1 MINKRFEI
9 VKEIGKGRSK
19 VFLCKDYDFGHREVA
34 VKFLPPNVDE
44 SEFSLFRDE
53 FFILQRLEHPG
64 IIRSYE
70 IGTAVRIDQS
80 DPIEIGSP
88 FITLEY
94 FKSVELSR
102 YELLSDESKLKEIL
116 KQLCSVLYYLHQ
128 SNYIYY
134 DLKPENILV
143 SDDSGSLQIKLIDLG
158 LAEFLPDKK
167 KHTIKGTAQYIAP
180 ELLKQEPHDHRVD
193 LYSLGILLYEIIY
206 KRLPFDTDDELK
218 IYKAQVEQD
227 FDFPLVRGIS
237 NELIEIVKK
246 LLQKAPSERYSNTL
260 EVITDLGFEISPQ
273 MCQNFMPAR
282 VSSGRDDLINILSL
296 YIQDKNSSEVFTIR
310 GFDGAGRSS
319 LINRIYEK
327 FSNSVLVSNTQG
339 ISGIDLIK
347 LIVKK
352 IAYSKQVYLN
362 LDEREKEQIVSFI
375 EKNQKNFIGELHS
388 VLSVITGKS
397 KFILLIDDYNLFDP
411 FTGDMIKE
419 IVPALQVNNIKVI
432 VSESSDFDYTSKD
445 INNLR
450 EISIGSFVEKQLT
463 EFLNIAFYDLFPW
476 DQLKELILSYADLL
490 PGNIIDFIRDMI
502 NLNVIIFD
510 PVAVRIEKNV
520 EKLSSIE
527 GSLTAIYD
535 MRLANLN
542 EKELNLAKVISVF
555 EGNPD
560 QMVLKGLLNL
570 NQEELNDILSTLQI
584 NNIIQSI
591 SGANTIPVISSDG
604 LKKHIYSLIENKKE
618 FHSQLAETISGSG
631 IEINRS
637 EFARQY
643 ELASD
648 FEAAYFIWKEEL
660 RNAEGIAAF
669 SYMKSILNHLLELKI
684 SESEKNEVRYQLIEI
699 LYHLSDF
706 ITVLNNIEKV
716 DVEGLTSE
724 KALEL
729 YIIQG
734 SSLINSGKL
743 EEGMKLINSLI
754 PKVKDEFR
762 RSKLFVEL
770 AYAKF
775 DANNFSEAA
784 KLGEEILSRKDVSD
798 EDRGRVHNLLGLC
811 AIYIDQNSD
820 ESRDEF
826 FKALE
831 YYKQAD
837 LKDKVAAIEVNIG
850 NVYNLQGDSKNAE
863 LHWKNA
869 LNLNLSIGSLEQEA
883 VLLLNNGIYYAD
895 KANFEESKV
904 SYLRAHKIFLSLGNT
919 KNQGITLTNLGE
931 VYFTTCEYQ
940 NALNALRGS
949 KTIFEQT
956 QNVEELVAVNVLLGF
971 LYFTIGSHNKLNEI
985 YEETSDLLKKHNA
998 EKKYNC
1004 ESALLKNINSLLSGQ
1019 SIVMEEFI
1027 EVRTYYLEKE
1037 EFKIYVTVSTILLNY
1052 LINSGLFLQAEEELE
1067 NPVFIKV
1074 CDNNNFYKGIREYF
1088 WGRLSLLSNS
1098 GNSSKSIEYFERAY
1112 NYLIDQSI
1120 GELTWKV
1127 LLSLAEVYTIRG
1139 LHNKAKNFIIYARD
1153 LINLIA
1159 ENIESTQLKSAYLQQ
1174 EERRTALENLE
1185 IFQKK

>member
-1 MINKRFEI
+1 
-9 VKEIGKGRSK
+9 
-19 VFLCKDYDFGHREVA
+19 
-34 VKFLPPNVDE
+34 
-44 SEFSLFRDE
+44 
-53 FFILQRLEHPG
+53 
-64 IIRSYE
+64 
-70 IGTAVRIDQS
+70 
-80 DPIEIGSP
+80 
-88 FITLEY
+88 
-94 FKSVELSR
+94 
-102 YELLSDESKLKEIL
+102 
-116 KQLCSVLYYLHQ
+116 
-128 SNYIYY
+128 
-134 DLKPENILV
+134 
-143 SDDSGSLQIKLIDLG
+143 
-158 LAEFLPDKK
+158 
-167 KHTIKGTAQYIAP
+167 
-180 ELLKQEPHDHRVD
+180 
-193 LYSLGILLYEIIY
+193 
-206 KRLPFDTDDELK
+206 
-218 IYKAQVEQD
+218 
-227 FDFPLVRGIS
+227 
-237 NELIEIVKK
+237 
-246 LLQKAPSERYSNTL
+246 
-260 EVITDLGFEISPQ
+260 
-273 MCQNFMPAR
+273 
-282 VSSGRDDLINILSL
+282 
-296 YIQDKNSSEVFTIR
+296 
-310 GFDGAGRSS
+310 
-319 LINRIYEK
+319 
-327 FSNSVLVSNTQG
+327 
-339 ISGIDLIK
+339 
-347 LIVKK
+347 
-352 IAYSKQVYLN
+352 
-362 LDEREKEQIVSFI
+362 
-375 EKNQKNFIGELHS
+375 
-388 VLSVITGKS
+388 
-397 KFILLIDDYNLFDP
+397 
-411 FTGDMIKE
+411 
-419 IVPALQVNNIKVI
+419 
-432 VSESSDFDYTSKD
+432 
-445 INNLR
+445 
-450 EISIGSFVEKQLT
+450 
-463 EFLNIAFYDLFPW
+463 
-476 DQLKELILSYADLL
+476 
-490 PGNIIDFIRDMI
+490 
-502 NLNVIIFD
+502 
-510 PVAVRIEKNV
+510 
-520 EKLSSIE
+520 
-527 GSLTAIYD
+527 LTAIYD

-570 NQEELNDILSTLQI
+570 NQEELNDILSMLQI

-591 SGANTIPVISSDG
+591 SGANTVPVISSDG

-895 KANFEESKV
+895 KANF
-904 SYLRAHKIFLSLGNT
+904 
-919 KNQGITLTNLGE
+919 
-931 VYFTTCEYQ
+931 
-940 NALNALRGS
+940 
-949 KTIFEQT
+949 
-956 QNVEELVAVNVLLGF
+956 
-971 LYFTIGSHNKLNEI
+971 
-985 YEETSDLLKKHNA
+985 
-998 EKKYNC
+998 
-1004 ESALLKNINSLLSGQ
+1004 
-1019 SIVMEEFI
+1019 
-1027 EVRTYYLEKE
+1027 
-1037 EFKIYVTVSTILLNY
+1037 
-1052 LINSGLFLQAEEELE
+1052 
-1067 NPVFIKV
+1067 
-1074 CDNNNFYKGIREYF
+1074 
-1088 WGRLSLLSNS
+1088 
-1098 GNSSKSIEYFERAY
+1098 
-1112 NYLIDQSI
+1112 
-1120 GELTWKV
+1120 
-1127 LLSLAEVYTIRG
+1127 
-1139 LHNKAKNFIIYARD
+1139 
-1153 LINLIA
+1153 
-1159 ENIESTQLKSAYLQQ
+1159 
-1174 EERRTALENLE
+1174 
-1185 IFQKK
+1185 

>member
-9 VKEIGKGRSK
+9 IKEIGKGRSK
-19 VFLCKDYDFGHREVA
+19 VFLCKDYDFGNREVA

-44 SEFSLFRDE
+44 NELSLFRDE
-53 FFILQRLEHPG
+53 FFTLQKLEHPG

-70 IGTAVRIDQS
+70 FGTAVRIDQS

-88 FITLEY
+88 FIVLEY
-94 FKSVELSR
+94 FKSVGLSK
-102 YELLSDESKLKEIL
+102 YEFLSDESKLKEVLI
-116 KQLCSVLYYLHQ
+116 QLCSVLYYLHQ

-143 SDDSGSLQIKLIDLG
+143 SDDNGSLQIKLIDLG

-167 KHTIKGTAQYIAP
+167 EHTIKGTVQYIAP

-206 KRLPFDTDDELK
+206 NRLPFDAKDELN

-227 FDFPLVRGIS
+227 FDFPIIQGIS
-237 NELIEIVKK
+237 NDLIDIVKK
-246 LLQKAPSERYSNTL
+246 LLQKVPSERYTNTL
-260 EVITDLGFEISPQ
+260 EVFTDLGFEINPKIY
-273 MCQNFMPAR
+273 QNFMPAR
-282 VSSGRDDLINILSL
+282 VFSGRDDLINILNL
-296 YIQDKNSSEVFTIR
+296 YIEDKNSSEVFTIR

-339 ISGIDLIK
+339 SSGVDLIK
-347 LIVKK
+347 FIIKK
-352 IAYSKQVYLN
+352 IAFSKQVYLSLN
-362 LDEREKEQIVSFI
+362 SSEKKHIDSFI
-375 EKNQKNFIGELHS
+375 ENNQKNFIEELHS
-388 VLSVITGKS
+388 VLSVFSVKS
-397 KFILLIDDYNLFDP
+397 KFILLIDDYNLLDP
-411 FTGDMIKE
+411 FTGDLLTEMI
-419 IVPALQVNNIKVI
+419 PALQVNNIKVI
-432 VSESSDFDYTSKD
+432 VSESSDFDYLSKD
-445 INNLR
+445 VNNLR
-450 EISIGSFVEKQLT
+450 EISIASFVERQLS
-463 EFLNIAFYDLFPW
+463 EFLNIAFYNLFPR
-476 DQLKELILSYADLL
+476 DELKDLILSYADLL
-490 PGNIIDFIRDMI
+490 PGNIIDFIRDLI
-502 NLNVIIFD
+502 NLKVIFFD
-510 PVAVRIEKNV
+510 SGGVRIEKNV
-520 EKLSSIE
+520 EKLSSIK

-535 MRLANLN
+535 MRLANLSD
-542 EKELNLAKVISVF
+542 KELILAKVISVF

-560 QMVLKGLLNL
+560 QMILKKLLNL
-570 NQEELNDILSTLQI
+570 NQDELNDILSTLQI

-591 SGANTIPVISSDG
+591 SGANTVPVISSDG
-604 LKKHIYSLIENKKE
+604 LKKHIYSSIENKKE
-618 FHSQLAETISGSG
+618 FHSQLAEAISGSG

-643 ELASD
+643 ELAGNL
-648 FEAAYFIWKEEL
+648 EAAYFIWKEEL
-660 RNAEGIAAF
+660 KNAEEIAAY
-669 SYMKSILNHLLELKI
+669 SYIKSILTHLLELQI
-684 SESEKNEVRYQLIEI
+684 SESEKNEVRYQLIET

-706 ITVLNNIEKV
+706 ITVLDNFGKV
-716 DVEGLTSE
+716 DVESLTSE

-729 YIIQG
+729 YIIKG
-734 SSLINSGKL
+734 SSLINSGNL
-743 EEGMKLINSLI
+743 DEGMELINSLI
-754 PKVKDEFR
+754 PRVKDEFR

-775 DANNFSEAA
+775 DANNFNEAA
-784 KLGEEILSRKDVSD
+784 ELCREILLRKEVSD

-837 LKDKVAAIEVNIG
+837 LKDKVAAVEVNIG
-850 NVYNLQGDSKNAE
+850 NVYNLQGDAKNAE

-895 KANFEESKV
+895 KANFEESKE

-919 KNQGITLTNLGE
+919 KNRGITLTNLGE

-940 NALNALRGS
+940 NAFNALEGS
-949 KTIFEQT
+949 KIIFEQT
-956 QNVEELVAVNVLLGF
+956 QNVEELVAVYVLYGF
-971 LYFTIGSHNKLNEI
+971 LYFTIGSTNKLNQM
-985 YEETSDLLKKHNA
+985 YEEISDLLKNYNL
-998 EKKYNC
+998 EKKYEC
-1004 ESALLKNINSLLSGQ
+1004 ESSLLRNMYLLLSEQ
-1019 SIVMEEFI
+1019 KIVMGEFMK
-1027 EVRTYYLEKE
+1027 VQAHYLEKE

-1052 LINSGLFLQAEEELE
+1052 LISSGLFSQAEEELV
-1067 NPVFIKV
+1067 NPVFVKV
-1074 CDNNNFYKGIREYF
+1074 CDSNNFYKGIREYF
-1088 WGRLSLLSNS
+1088 LGRLALLSNS
-1098 GNSSKSIEYFERAY
+1098 GNSSASIEYFERAY
-1112 NYLIDQSI
+1112 NYLVDQSI

-1174 EERRTALENLE
+1174 EERKTALKKLE
-1185 IFQKK
+1185 MFQKK